1 MILYNILRHPE
12 KAIKQGVNKEK
23 ASNEKRKIYPM
34 KNANIIQ

>member
-1 MILYNILRHPE
+1 MILYNILSHPE
-12 KAIKQGVNKEK
+12 KPTKQGVNKEK

>member
-12 KAIKQGVNKEK
+12 KAIKQGVNKENV
-23 ASNEKRKIYPM
+23 SVEKRKYYPM